1 MHRRKKS
8 IKKRKTNITSILK
21 KILENIKIVFE
32 ISKTLKE
39 ILKLFW

>member
-8 IKKRKTNITSILK
+8 IKKSKTNITIILK
-21 KILENIKIVFE
+21 KILENTKIVFE